1 LIASNIVKPSVGNGA
16 AAFPDTFNLHVVALF
31 EATITFGLIVQFLSK
46 EVIETVPL
54 DAVPMSKSIRVL
66 EPGATEE
73 MLDQTPDSGTVVAEK
88 NEPVGSVTEKR
99 RNLRKSRTV
108 VW

>member
-1 LIASNIVKPSVGNGA
+1 MKPSAGNGA
-16 AAFPDTFNLHVVALF
+16 AAFTDIFSLHVVALV
-31 EATITFGLIVQFLSK
+31 EVTTTFGLTTQFLS
-46 EVIETVPL
+46 EDVTEIAPFE
-54 DAVPMSKSIRVL
+54 AVPMSKSIRVL
-66 EPGATEE
+66 EPVATEE

>member
-1 LIASNIVKPSVGNGA
+1 
-16 AAFPDTFNLHVVALF
+16 
-31 EATITFGLIVQFLSK
+31 
-46 EVIETVPL
+46 
-54 DAVPMSKSIRVL
+54 MSESIRVL

>member
-1 LIASNIVKPSVGNGA
+1 MKPSAGNGA
-16 AAFPDTFNLHVVALF
+16 AAFTDIFSLQPVEVVD
-31 EATITFGLIVQFLSK
+31 ATTTFGLTTQFLS
-46 EVIETVPL
+46 EDVTEIAPFE
-54 DAVPMSKSIRVL
+54 AVPMSKSIRVL

-73 MLDQTPDSGTVVAEK
+73 MLDQTPDSGAVVAEK